1 MRIPSIE
8 VPHSVLYRHQNVIL
22 LVLAGRIDTSIREHA
37 DHFAMSVSELEEDS
51 GAKLDIKHVYLN
63 VIHTIAP

>member
-1 MRIPSIE
+1 
-8 VPHSVLYRHQNVIL
+8 
-22 LVLAGRIDTSIREHA
+22 
-37 DHFAMSVSELEEDS
+37 MSVSELEEDS